1 MKKMIVVALALSL
14 SAVKAQEIRTAR
26 LGLELVV
33 SGLSAPVGLVH
44 SGDGTR
50 RLFVIE
56 QRGVIRIVRDAI
68 LQPQAFLDLRDR
80 VACCGEQGLL
90 GLAFDPQFSTNG
102 FFFVNYTDRAGDT
115 RVERYRVRADDP
127 DRADIASVALVLA
140 VDQPFSNH
148 NGGHLVFGPDGY
160 LYIGLGDG
168 GSGGDPSNR
177 AQDLGTLLGKML
189 RIDVRS
195 GLPYSVP
202 ADNPFAGVNGARP
215 EIWARGLRNPWRYS
229 FDRDTGDLWI
239 ADVGQNAW
247 EEVNFQR
254 AASRG
259 GENYGWRRMEGTH
272 CFNPS
277 SGCDDGTLTL
287 PVLEYGRDDG
297 CSVTGGF
304 RYRGA
309 RFPAM
314 RGVYIYGDYCS
325 GLIRGAMPGVTGFSD
340 VLELRSGLSI
350 SSFGEDQSGEIYVV
364 SHDGTIYRLVDTA
377 GTRRRPVRRNG

>member
-1 MKKMIVVALALSL
+1 MRLPMLAVAIAAAATILADEPPSVALEPFA
-14 SAVKAQEIRTAR
+14 T
-26 LGLELVV
+26 
-33 SGLSAPVGLVH
+33 GLSRPVSITH
-44 SGDGTR
+44 AGDT
-50 RLFVIE
+50 RLFVV
-56 QRGVIRIVRDAI
+56 QQGGRIVVVDNGSVR
-68 LQPQAFLDLRDR
+68 PEPFLDLTAL
-80 VACCGEQGLL
+80 VSTGGEQGLL
-90 GLAFDPQFSTNG
+90 GLAFDPDYATNG
-102 FFFVNYTDRAGDT
+102 FFYVNYTDRGGDT
-115 RVERYRVRADDP
+115 VVARFRVSSSDPNRAE
-127 DRADIASVALVLA
+127 ATSAKTILS
-140 VDQPFSNH
+140 VDQPFANH
-148 NGGHLVFGPDGY
+148 NGGQLAFGPDRM

-168 GSGGDPSNR
+168 GSGGDPGDR
-177 AQDLGTLLGKML
+177 AQNRGVLLGKML

-195 GLPYSVP
+195 GDPYAIP
-202 ADNPFAGVNGARP
+202 PDNPFVGQSGARP
-215 EIWARGLRNPWRYS
+215 EVWAYGLRNPWRYS
-229 FDRDTGDLWI
+229 FDRATGDLWI